1 MEKTISVEF
10 IFISAIFGVP
20 KNVCAE
26 MYMQAVQRFD
36 DQYGTASCLKHIHFA
51 DISDEMVS
59 NIQAVF
65 KQKMNN
71 VASCQHGDNMQEVR
85 SLDMTQQNSLGMM
98 QEVLSVSTKQQN
110 KGKTTHP
117 DKMPSAAVVGNTQ
130 QNMTQRSLTCVDSPQ
145 QSTNPTTLA
154 LTSDKS
160 VNAELSRPYHSSDF
174 HSITNLKKEPAV
186 TVTQSFRKFGAEWR
200 ICFHEVEYF
209 IGQQDISQITTDA
222 IIFWHTD
229 GRPIEERSLKKFLT
243 SNEFAAFKKKQLAEE
258 KIHILK
264 GNKCKWL
271 VFVVVPPLNRGSLEA
286 VTSRVEK
293 ALQKV
298 DNQEAKSVA
307 LLKFLHSKGE

>member
-1 MEKTISVEF
+1 M
-10 IFISAIFGVP
+10 
-20 KNVCAE
+20 CAE

-36 DQYGTASCLKHIHFA
+36 GQYGAASCLKHIHFA

-85 SLDMTQQNSLGMM
+85 SLDTTQQNSSGMM
-98 QEVLSVSTKQQN
+98 QEVLSVSTEQN
-110 KGKTTHP
+110 KGETTHP
-117 DKMPSAAVVGNTQ
+117 DSSINAGQKNAKDKMPSAAVVGSTQ
-130 QNMTQRSLTCVDSPQ
+130 QNMTHMIQSLTCVDSPQ

-154 LTSDKS
+154 LTSGMS
-160 VNAELSRPYHSSDF
+160 VSAACHSLDF

-186 TVTQSFRKFGAEWR
+186 TVTESFGKFGAEWR

-209 IGQQDISQITTDA
+209 IGQLDISQITTDA
-222 IIFWHTD
+222 VIFWHID

-243 SNEFAAFKKKQLAEE
+243 SNEFTAFKKKQVAEE

-293 ALQKV
+293 ALLKV
-298 DNQEAKSVA
+298 DNHEAKSVA
-307 LLKFLHSKGE
+307 LLQFSHSKGE

>member
-1 MEKTISVEF
+1 M
-10 IFISAIFGVP
+10 
-20 KNVCAE
+20 CAE

-85 SLDMTQQNSLGMM
+85 YLDMTQQNSLGMM

-110 KGKTTHP
+110 KGETTHP
-117 DKMPSAAVVGNTQ
+117 DKMPSAAVVGSTQ
-130 QNMTQRSLTCVDSPQ
+130 QNMTRSLTCVDSPQ
-145 QSTNPTTLA
+145 QSTNPTRLA

-160 VNAELSRPYHSSDF
+160 VSAVLSRPYHSSDF
-174 HSITNLKKEPAV
+174 HCITDLEKEPAV
-186 TVTQSFRKFGAEWR
+186 TVTPSFREFGAEWR

-209 IGQQDISQITTDA
+209 IGQQHISQVTTDA
-222 IIFWHTD
+222 IIFWHTH

-243 SNEFAAFKKKQLAEE
+243 SIEFAAFKKKQLAEE
-258 KIHILK
+258 KIHIFK
-264 GNKCKWL
+264 GSICKWL

-298 DNQEAKSVA
+298 DNLEAKSVA